1 MYHIEEGWKK
11 KRMGNVIA
19 WLSRNIVYIK
29 LPFMLI
35 KQVGS

>member
-1 MYHIEEGWKK
+1 MYYIEEGWK